1 MRRTTGPRCVDIG
14 RAMRYGRAVKSDA
27 NIKVPREPYE
37 EAKAFA
43 DRVGQD
49 LRVIVGVAL
58 VEYVARE
65 EKKAK

>member
-1 MRRTTGPRCVDIG
+1 
-14 RAMRYGRAVKSDA
+14 VKSDA

-58 VEYVARE
+58 AEYIERE
-65 EKKAK
+65 EKRAK